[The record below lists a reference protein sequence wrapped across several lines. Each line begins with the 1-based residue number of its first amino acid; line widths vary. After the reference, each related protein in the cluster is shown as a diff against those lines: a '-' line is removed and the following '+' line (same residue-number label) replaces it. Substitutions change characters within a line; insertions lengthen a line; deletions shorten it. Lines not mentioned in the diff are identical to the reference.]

1 MTRATSRRDAITIS
15 GPAGQLEALLEEPK
29 ELSEPKVA
37 VLCHP
42 HPQYQGTMLN
52 KVVHTLARS
61 MNDLGM
67 PAIRF
72 NFRGV
77 GRSQGEYD
85 EGAGELSDAA
95 SALDWLQ
102 SANPDASQCWVGGF
116 SFGAWICMQ
125 LLMRRPEINSFIA
138 LAPPANKYD
147 FAFLAPCPASGLI
160 VHGADDNIVPEDS
173 VATFSKKLASQKR
186 ITIDYQIIEG
196 ANHFFHEKVDELT
209 TRVDAYLEREVAA
222 LENAQ

>member
-1 MTRATSRRDAITIS
+1 MN
-15 GPAGQLEALLEEPK
+15 
-29 ELSEPKVA
+29 
-37 VLCHP
+37 
-42 HPQYQGTMLN
+42 N
-52 KVVHTLARS
+52 KVVFEIYQTFVQHGFSTL
-61 MNDLGM
+61 
-67 PAIRF
+67 RF

-102 SANPDASQCWVGGF
+102 AANPDASQCWVSGF

-160 VHGADDNIVPEDS
+160 VHGADDNMVPEES
-173 VATFSKKLASQKR
+173 VDTLSKKLASQKR
-186 ITIDYQIIEG
+186 ITIDYQIIDG

-209 TRVDAYLEREVAA
+209 VRVDAYLKREVAA